1 MQCPVRISIIK
12 NARLKKVLI
21 TVLVAIFWIALW
33 QGIFLLVNDDLIIAS
48 PKAVLRRIIELSVT
62 KDFWLAVIYSVGRI
76 LLGFVSGV
84 LFGTIMASLCAS
96 EFLGRLFAPI
106 ILIIRATPV
115 ASFIMLTWLWLERD
129 SIPVFVSFL
138 MVVPIA
144 WGNVAT
150 GIKSVGTEYKDFAK
164 MYKITG
170 IKKIKYLFIPSVLP
184 HFASAVFTSAGLVW
198 KAGVA
203 AEVLCQPKISIGS
216 NLFDARSFLDTLDVF
231 VWTAVIIIIS
241 LILEK
246 IIKTLLKQ
254 IEKKFAIAGLT

>member
-1 MQCPVRISIIK
+1 MRISIIK
-12 NARLKKVLI
+12 NEGLKKTLI
-21 TVLVAIFWIALW
+21 TVLVAIFWIAVW
-33 QGIFLLVNDDLIIAS
+33 QGIYLLVSDDLIIAS
-48 PKAVLRRIIELSVT
+48 PMAVLNRIFVLGAT
-62 KDFWLAVIYSVGRI
+62 KDFWLAVLYSVLRI
-76 LLGFVSGV
+76 LLGFISGV
-84 LFGTIMASLCAS
+84 VFGVLMASLCAS
-96 EFLGRLFAPI
+96 RLLNQLFAPI
-106 ILIIRATPV
+106 ILLIRATPV
-115 ASFIMLTWLWLERD
+115 ASFIMLTWLWLKRD

-138 MVVPIA
+138 MVVPIV

-150 GIKSVGTEYKDFAK
+150 GIKGVGKEYKDFAK

-170 IKKIKYLFIPSVLP
+170 MKKIKYLFIPSVLP